1 MNKKFLSALFLGSIV
16 MAGGTFTACSDYDD
30 DINKLNER
38 VDAVEQAIADLE
50 AAIKAG
56 STITSVTPT
65 DNGVIVN
72 LSNGTSFELTNGKDG
87 QSGTTGSVITIGANG
102 NWFIDG
108 VDTGKPSR
116 GEAGAPGADGQDGQ
130 DGVSGKYYIPGEDG
144 YWIEVTP
151 NADGTETKVTTS
163 MSWAIDGIVTAA
175 WDSANGY
182 LYLDNVAGQTGVMVI
197 SLTDD
202 LKSLVFVPQFYY
214 EGIEAMEAPTFNYNA
229 LTKKAVNAN
238 DDFKTDAP
246 SLVIPDAATSV
257 TPNLYAEYH
266 MNPTSA
272 NWNNIEE
279 LTYIADDKKYVTRAA
294 GDVVVATPYWWE
306 GEDGILKVKAHLTD
320 GTIKDLSTGDKV
332 TVLALQANYSTTA
345 GQDTIITSDYAAVKA
360 ENYDIE
366 ELAFAKMT
374 DTKTDRAYHQ
384 DHLFAT
390 AAAAIADNMYA
401 YNIVFD
407 SEGVDLDDLVMAHVT
422 DEAGT
427 IWEWID
433 DPNTAN
439 THDLGS
445 FPEDYGFEFS
455 YELVG
460 YHVGN
465 NATSESAHAVIND
478 ENVLK
483 PCMPV
488 NGQQPT
494 NFDNVEQNEAS
505 NGREPLVRVTLTDTT
520 SGKIAA
526 VGYMKFHITDKPVTD
541 EVINAF
547 EFTFTDVYTVDCTTN
562 NEEHRLR
569 WHQVEEEIFAVLY
582 EQEGISKQEFHNEFT
597 LDGGT
602 ADATQYNNTTVTATP
617 ATKYGVVSQ
626 TTGDPGHEETE
637 VLVWNWQNN
646 NAYSWFNT
654 AGNTSKSVIVRYTRT
669 LSSGVH
675 EYVYV
680 TLTWTPSQINTKPAG
695 EISDN
700 DKISNYWYDKN
711 SGVPGSGYSDIHA
724 NVETVGETGANDE
737 FKSDILNTFVG
748 NDVTVTGV
756 DPVYTAF
763 QDLSLTK
770 EFFFA
775 DPTGNSDLTPV
786 KGNSGTE
793 YNIIVDA
800 TGKTLQAY
808 KVGDPIWTA
817 QDVVTI
823 NNSTLEYFGQNDPT
837 YAYARDIL
845 NYADHKE
852 LGVKETFT
860 ALIYVKAENCD
871 WVPFELENNE
881 FYAKFLRPITVIDPH
896 ETNFVD
902 ATTGG
907 AEADLVLD
915 FVDWR
920 DHDFDDPVATNG
932 HNYYAYY
939 NVQQIICYPND
950 IKTDM
955 NGTPGVFN
963 EYLRNITN
971 RVQFQYFAPTTA
983 QIQGTPHD
991 FGTLRYENN
1000 GLTVGDF
1007 QIEVPFDVVYD
1018 WGTIR
1023 VYVVCKIQQTEA
1035 N

>member
-65 DNGVIVN
+65 DNGVVVN

-116 GEAGAPGADGQDGQ
+116 GEAGAPGADGEDGQ

-229 LTKKAVNAN
+229 LTKKTVNAN

-306 GEDGILKVKAHLTD
+306 GENGILKVKAHLTD

-366 ELAFAKMT
+366 GLAFAKMT
-374 DTKTDRAYHQ
+374 DTKTARAYHQ
-384 DHLFAT
+384 YHLFNT
-390 AAAAIADNMYA
+390 AAAAIADNTYA

-478 ENVLK
+478 ENILK

-505 NGREPLVRVTLTDTT
+505 NGREPLVRVTLKDTT

-547 EFTFTDVYTVDCTTN
+547 EFTFTDVYTVDCTTD
-562 NEEHRLR
+562 NEEHRLT

-602 ADATQYNNTTVTATP
+602 ADATQYNNTTVNATP

-646 NAYSWFNT
+646 NAYSWFD
-654 AGNTSKSVIVRYTRT
+654 AGNTTKSVIVRYTRT
-669 LSSGVH
+669 IGGINQ
-675 EYVYV
+675 YVYV
-680 TLTWTPSQINTKPAG
+680 TLTWTPSEINITPAG
-695 EISDN
+695 EISNN

-711 SGVPGSGYSDIHA
+711 SGVAGSGYSDIHA
-724 NVETVGETGANDE
+724 NVETVGETGANDD
-737 FKSDILNTFVG
+737 FISDILNTFVG

-763 QDLSLTK
+763 QNGSLTK

-775 DPTGNSDLTPV
+775 DPQGTDLSPVTGD
-786 KGNSGTE
+786 SGTE
-793 YNIIVDA
+793 YIIDVDA
-800 TGKTLQAY
+800 TGKILEAY
-808 KVGDPIWTA
+808 EVGASPLTA
-817 QDVVTI
+817 QPVVEI
-823 NNSTLEYFGQNDPT
+823 IGSELHYYGKGMPNS
-837 YAYARDIL
+837 YACDIL

-860 ALIYVKAENCD
+860 ALIYVKAKNCD
-871 WVPFELENNE
+871 LVPFDLGNNE
-881 FYAKFLRPITVIDPH
+881 FYAKFLRPITVLDPG
-896 ETNFVD
+896 ETNFED
-902 ATTGG
+902 AETGG
-907 AEADLVLD
+907 ATADLVLE
-915 FVDWR
+915 FIDWR
-920 DHDFDDPVATNG
+920 DHNFDDANVTRG
-932 HNYYAYY
+932 HNYYQYY
-939 NVQQIICYPND
+939 NIVSIVADDDPDHILTNLGQQDGICDNVLSS
-950 IKTDM
+950 IT
-955 NGTPGVFN
+955 
-963 EYLRNITN
+963 RNIEF
-971 RVQFQYFAPTTA
+971 QFTPATTA
-983 QIQGTPHD
+983 QIQGTPHW
-991 FGTLRYENN
+991 FGELRYENN
-1000 GLTVGDF
+1000 GTTVGDF
-1007 QIEVPFDVVYD
+1007 QIKVPVTVIYD
-1018 WGTIR
+1018 WGTIHT
-1023 VYVVCKIQQTEA
+1023 YVTCNIDNTI
-1035 N
+1035 NN

>member
-1 MNKKFLSALFLGSIV
+1 

-65 DNGVIVN
+65 DNGVVVN

-116 GEAGAPGADGQDGQ
+116 GEAGAPGADGEDGQ

-175 WDSANGY
+175 WDTANGY
-182 LYLDNVAGQTGVMVI
+182 LYLDNVAGHTGVMVI

-202 LKSLVFVPQFYY
+202 LKSLVFMPQFYY
-214 EGIEAMEAPTFNYNA
+214 QGIEAMSAPTFNYDA
-229 LTKKAVNAN
+229 YTVKAVDAN
-238 DDFKTDAP
+238 KDYSTDAP
-246 SLVIPDAATSV
+246 SFVTPNPATSV
-257 TPNLYAEYH
+257 TPGLYAEYH

-272 NWNNIEE
+272 NWNDIED
-279 LTYIADDKKYVTRAA
+279 LKYIADDKVYTRAA
-294 GDVVVATPYWWE
+294 GDVVVATPYNWE
-306 GEDGILKVKAHLTD
+306 AKDGILKVYSHLTD
-320 GTIKDLSTGDKV
+320 GTIKDIQNDSKV
-332 TVLALQANYSTTA
+332 TVLALQAYYNTA
-345 GQDTIITSDYAAVKA
+345 AGADTIITSDYAAVKA
-360 ENYDIE
+360 QNFTVG
-366 ELAFAKMT
+366 ELALAKQPNTIT
-374 DTKTDRAYHQ
+374 DLGWHQ
-384 DHLFAT
+384 NHLHAT
-390 AAAAIADNMYA
+390 AAAAISATAD
-401 YNIVFD
+401 YNIVYN
-407 SEGVDLDDLVMAHVT
+407 SEGVDLDELVMAHIW
-422 DEAGT
+422 DEAGV
-427 IWEWID
+427 EKKWIKKAGD
-433 DPNTAN
+433 AN
-439 THDLGS
+439 AFGS
-445 FPEDYGFEFS
+445 FPEDHGFEFS

-460 YHVGN
+460 YHVGS

-478 ENVLK
+478 ENILK

-488 NGQQPT
+488 EGLQPT
-494 NFDNVEQNEAS
+494 DFDNVQQNKAE
-505 NGREPLVRVTLTDTT
+505 NGREPLVRVILTDTT
-520 SGKIAA
+520 SDEIAA
-526 VGYMKFHITDKPVTD
+526 VGYIKFHITDEAVKD
-541 EVINAF
+541 EVIYVAP
-547 EFTFTDVYTVDCTTN
+547 FTFTDPFTVDCTKN
-562 NEEHRLR
+562 DEELQIK
-569 WHQVEEEIFAVLY
+569 WHDFEEDILAELI
-582 EQEGISKQEFHNEFT
+582 EKGISKEDFENNFT
-597 LDGGT
+597 LDGLYT
-602 ADATQYNNTTVTATP
+602 DATQYTGTEVTSVAV
-617 ATKYGVVSQ
+617 AAANKKGIVSQ
-626 TTGDPGHEETE
+626 TTGDTGDEMTE
-637 VLVWNWQNN
+637 VIKWNWKNN
-646 NAYSWFNT
+646 EAYQWFKN
-654 AGNTSKSVIVRYTRT
+654 NTSATVNIRYTKP
-669 LSSGVH
+669 LSGGANL
-675 EYVYV
+675 YVYV
-680 TLTWTPSQINTKPAG
+680 TFTWTPSEINVTPAG
-695 EISDN
+695 EIQNS
-700 DKISNYWYDKN
+700 DKIKIYWYDKN
-711 SGVPGSGYSDIHA
+711 SNVPGSGYSDIHA
-724 NVETVGETGANDE
+724 NVETVGESFANDE

-763 QDLSLTK
+763 EDASLNK
-770 EFFFA
+770 YFYFV
-775 DPTGNSDLTPV
+775 DPQGTDLTPV
-786 KGNSGTE
+786 TGNSGVQYDIT
-793 YNIIVDA
+793 VDP
-800 TGKTLQAY
+800 TGTILYAN
-808 KVGDPIWTA
+808 
-817 QDVVTI
+817 DVRTPLIKQEVVKI
-823 NNSTLEYFGQNDPT
+823 NGSVLEYYGQNNPA
-837 YAYARDIL
+837 YSYARDIL

-860 ALIYVKAENCD
+860 AQIGVKAENCSE
-871 WVPFELENNE
+871 VPFQLENDK
-881 FYAKFLRPITVIDPH
+881 FFAKFLRPITVIDPH
-896 ETNFVD
+896 KTNFVD

-907 AEADLVLD
+907 AEVDLELD

-920 DHDFDDPVATNG
+920 DHDFDDPVATDG

-939 NVQQIICYPND
+939 NVQRIICYRND

-971 RVQFQYFAPTTA
+971 RVQFRYFEPTTA
-983 QIQGTPHD
+983 QIQGTSPY
-991 FGTLRYENN
+991 FGKLRYENN

>member
-175 WDSANGY
+175 WDTANGY
-182 LYLDNVAGQTGVMVI
+182 LYLDNVAGHTGVMVI

-202 LKSLVFVPQFYY
+202 LKSLVFVPEFYY
-214 EGIEAMEAPTFNYNA
+214 EGIEAMSAKTFNYNA
-229 LTKKAVNAN
+229 WDVNENIDAN
-238 DDFKTDAP
+238 GNFGTDAP
-246 SLVIPDAATSV
+246 TAV
-257 TPNLYAEYH
+257 TPNGAISMTPGLYAEYH

-272 NWNNIEE
+272 NFNDITA
-279 LTYIADDKKYVTRAA
+279 LTYIADDKAYTRAA
-294 GDVVVATPYWWE
+294 GPTVTATVYKKQHDAAKGLLQVWS
-306 GEDGILKVKAHLTD
+306 HLTD
-320 GTIKDLSTGDKV
+320 GTLKEIATDNEV
-332 TVLALQANYSTTA
+332 TVMALQAHYNTA
-345 GQDTIITSDYAAVKA
+345 AGADTIITSDYAAVKA
-360 ENYDIE
+360 ENFTIGK
-366 ELAFAKMT
+366 LALTKQS
-374 DTKTDRAYHQ
+374 DTETLRTWHQ
-384 DHLFAT
+384 QHLYGDAAT
-390 AAAAIADNMYA
+390 AIANTAD
-401 YNIVFD
+401 YNIVFN
-407 SEGVDLDDLVMAHVT
+407 SPGVDLDELVQTHIYDA
-422 DEAGT
+422 AGT
-427 IWEWID
+427 
-433 DPNTAN
+433 
-439 THDLGS
+439 
-445 FPEDYGFEFS
+445 EDNWDVNAAEGLTEKYGFKYS

-465 NATSESAHAVIND
+465 NATSESAHAVINA
-478 ENVLK
+478 ENILK

-494 NFDNVEQNEAS
+494 SFNGVEQNQAS
-505 NGREPLVRVTLTDTT
+505 NGREPLVRVILTDTI
-520 SGKIAA
+520 SNEIAA
-526 VGYMKFHITDKPVTD
+526 VGYIKFHITDEAVKD

-547 EFTFTDVYTVDCTTN
+547 EFTFTDVYTVDCTKNDMNHKLT
-562 NEEHRLR
+562 

-582 EQEGISKQEFHNEFT
+582 EEEGISKDEFHTEFS

-602 ADATQYNNTTVTATP
+602 ANATQYTDVTVDATP
-617 ATKYGVVSQ
+617 VITPAGVVSQ
-626 TTGDPGHEETE
+626 TITDTGVEETE
-637 VLVWNWQNN
+637 ILEWNWQNN
-646 NAYSWFNT
+646 DAYSWFN

-695 EISDN
+695 EILNS

-748 NDVTVTGV
+748 NDVTVSNV

-763 QDLSLTK
+763 QDPSLTK

>member
-175 WDSANGY
+175 WDTANGY
-182 LYLDNVAGQTGVMVI
+182 LYLDNVAGHTGVMVI

-202 LKSLVFVPQFYY
+202 LKSLVFVPEFYY
-214 EGIEAMEAPTFNYNA
+214 EGIEAMSAKTFNYNA
-229 LTKKAVNAN
+229 WDVNENIDAN
-238 DDFKTDAP
+238 GNFGTDAP
-246 SLVIPDAATSV
+246 TAV
-257 TPNLYAEYH
+257 TPNGAISMTPGLYAEYH

-272 NWNNIEE
+272 NFNDITA
-279 LTYIADDKKYVTRAA
+279 LTYIADDKAYTRAA
-294 GDVVVATPYWWE
+294 GPTVTATVYKKQHDAAKGLLQVWS
-306 GEDGILKVKAHLTD
+306 HLTD
-320 GTIKDLSTGDKV
+320 GTLKEIATDNEV
-332 TVLALQANYSTTA
+332 TVMALQAHYNTA
-345 GQDTIITSDYAAVKA
+345 AGADTIITSDYAAVKA
-360 ENYDIE
+360 ENFTIGK
-366 ELAFAKMT
+366 LALTKQS
-374 DTKTDRAYHQ
+374 DTETLRTWHQ
-384 DHLFAT
+384 QHLYGDAAT
-390 AAAAIADNMYA
+390 AIANTAD
-401 YNIVFD
+401 YNIVFN
-407 SEGVDLDDLVMAHVT
+407 SPGVDLDELVQTHIYDA
-422 DEAGT
+422 AGT
-427 IWEWID
+427 
-433 DPNTAN
+433 
-439 THDLGS
+439 
-445 FPEDYGFEFS
+445 EDNWDVNAAEGLTEKYGFKYS

-465 NATSESAHAVIND
+465 NATSESAHAVINA
-478 ENVLK
+478 ENILK

-494 NFDNVEQNEAS
+494 SFNGVEQNQAS
-505 NGREPLVRVTLTDTT
+505 NGREPLVRVILTDTI
-520 SGKIAA
+520 SNEIAA
-526 VGYMKFHITDKPVTD
+526 VGYIKFHITDEAVKD

-547 EFTFTDVYTVDCTTN
+547 EFTFTDVYTVDCTKNDMNHKLT
-562 NEEHRLR
+562 

-582 EQEGISKQEFHNEFT
+582 EEEGISKDEFHTEFS

-602 ADATQYNNTTVTATP
+602 ANATQYTDVTVDATP
-617 ATKYGVVSQ
+617 VITPAGVVSQ
-626 TTGDPGHEETE
+626 TITDTGVEETE
-637 VLVWNWQNN
+637 ILEWNWQNN
-646 NAYSWFNT
+646 DAYSWFN

-695 EISDN
+695 EILNS

-748 NDVTVTGV
+748 NDVTVSNV

-763 QDLSLTK
+763 QDASLNK
-770 EFFFA
+770 YFYFA
-775 DPTGNSDLTPV
+775 DPQDGDLTPV
-786 KGNSGTE
+786 KGNSGVE
-793 YNIIVDA
+793 YDITVDP
-800 TGKTLQAY
+800 TGTILYAN
-808 KVGDPIWTA
+808 
-817 QDVVTI
+817 DVRTPSIQQEVVRI
-823 NNSTLEYFGQNDPT
+823 NGSVLEFYGQNDPT
-837 YAYARDIL
+837 HSYARDIL
-845 NYADHKE
+845 NYADHKQ

-860 ALIYVKAENCD
+860 AQIYVKAENCS
-871 WVPFELENNE
+871 WVPFQLENNE
-881 FYAKFLRPITVIDPH
+881 FFVKFLRPITVIDPH

-920 DHDFDDPVATNG
+920 DHDFDDPVATDG
-932 HNYYAYY
+932 YNYYQYY
-939 NVQQIICYPND
+939 NVQQIIGHMND
-950 IKTDM
+950 IKTDL
-955 NGTPGVFN
+955 NGTPGQFDKK
-963 EYLRNITN
+963 LSDITGNIKFSY
-971 RVQFQYFAPTTA
+971 RAPATA
-983 QIQGTPHD
+983 ADIQNAPHD

-1000 GLTVGDF
+1000 GTTVGDF
-1007 QIEVPFDVVYD
+1007 QIQVPFDVVYD

-1023 VYVVCKIQQTEA
+1023 VYVVCKIEQTEA

>member
-1 MNKKFLSALFLGSIV
+1 

-116 GEAGAPGADGQDGQ
+116 GEAGAPGADGEDGQ

-202 LKSLVFVPQFYY
+202 LKSLVFVPEFYY
-214 EGIEAMEAPTFNYNA
+214 EGIEAMSAKTFNYNA
-229 LTKKAVNAN
+229 LVVNKNITA
-238 DDFKTDAP
+238 DGEFGTDAA
-246 SLVIPDAATSV
+246 SLKLPNPATSM
-257 TPNLYAEYH
+257 TPGLLAEYH

-272 NWNNIEE
+272 NVNDIKAY
-279 LTYIADDKKYVTRAA
+279 TYIAEDKAYTRAA
-294 GDVVVATPYWWE
+294 GPTVVANVYDHE
-306 GEDGILKVKAHLTD
+306 ANNGILKVWSHLTD
-320 GTIKDLSTGDKV
+320 GTLKEIATDDEV
-332 TVLALQANYSTTA
+332 TVMALQVHYNTSA
-345 GQDTIITSDYAAVKA
+345 GADTIITSDYAAVKA
-360 ENYDIE
+360 ENIAIGK
-366 ELAFAKMT
+366 LALAKDT
-374 DTKTDRAYHQ
+374 DTETVLPSHQ
-384 DHLFAT
+384 RHLWEDAAT
-390 AAAAIADNMYA
+390 AISNTAD

-407 SEGVDLDDLVMAHVT
+407 SQGVDLDELVRTHINEV
-422 DEAGT
+422 GG
-427 IWEWID
+427 ID
-433 DPNTAN
+433 DEWDVNAA
-439 THDLGS
+439 DGLV
-445 FPEDYGFEFS
+445 EDYGFKYS
-455 YELVG
+455 YQLVG
-460 YHVGN
+460 YHVGTN
-465 NATSESAHAVIND
+465 QTSESAHAVIND
-478 ENVLK
+478 ENILK

-488 NGQQPT
+488 NGQQPADF
-494 NFDNVEQNEAS
+494 NNVQQNPAS
-505 NGREPLVRVTLTDTT
+505 NGREPLVRVLLTDTV
-520 SGKIAA
+520 SNEIAA
-526 VGYMKFHITDKPVTD
+526 VGYIKFHITDKPVKD
-541 EVINAF
+541 EVIDTF
-547 EFTFTDVYTVDCTTN
+547 EFIFDDVYTVDCSTN
-562 NEEHRLR
+562 NKTNKLT
-569 WHQVEEEIFAVLY
+569 WHQVEEEILAELY

-602 ADATQYNNTTVTATP
+602 TDATQYNNTTVKATP
-617 ATKYGVVSQ
+617 TTKYGVVSQ
-626 TTGDPGHEETE
+626 TTADPGHEETE

-646 NAYSWFNT
+646 DAYHWFNT

-680 TLTWTPSQINTKPAG
+680 TLTWTPSAINTKPAG
-695 EISDN
+695 EISNN
-700 DKISNYWYDKN
+700 DKIRNYWYDKN

-724 NVETVGETGANDE
+724 NVETVGEDAAANDE
-737 FKSDILNTFVG
+737 FKSDILSTFVG

-756 DPVYTAF
+756 DLVYTAF
-763 QDLSLTK
+763 QDVNLTK
-770 EFFFA
+770 EFFFV
-775 DPTGNSDLTPV
+775 DPQGTDLTPV
-786 KGNSGTE
+786 TGNSGTE

-808 KVGDPIWTA
+808 RVGDPVWTA

-823 NNSTLEYFGQNDPT
+823 NGTYLEYYGQNNT
-837 YAYARDIL
+837 AYAYARDIL
-845 NYADHKE
+845 NFADHKE

-860 ALIYVKAENCD
+860 AQIYVKAKNCD
-871 WVPFELENNE
+871 WVPFELKNKE
-881 FYAKFLRPITVIDPH
+881 FYAKFLRPITVIDPR

-907 AEADLVLD
+907 ARVDLELD

-920 DHDFDDPVATNG
+920 DHNFDDANVTNS
-932 HNYYAYY
+932 HNYYQYY
-939 NVQQIICYPND
+939 NVQRIICYPND

-955 NGTPGVFN
+955 NGTEGEFD
-963 EYLRNITN
+963 EYLRDITDDVEFN
-971 RVQFQYFAPTTA
+971 FLPPTTA
-983 QIQGTPHD
+983 QIQGATHYL
-991 FGTLRYENN
+991 GTLEYKNN